1 MSEKSEDK
9 SSMAPTLN
17 QGDRFAYL
25 ALYDKT
31 KLVWHGGTVT
41 RFHPKKTERYND
53 GKGSGDT
60 AKLASVLWDPYPEG
74 GIDKA
79 YIDPDIVFND
89 SLYDQ
94 KEVNSWIHSEHPS
107 FNDRIDTQPQE
118 ENAQPSSKVC
128 AKDILRFV
136 LVVICPSPH
145 SSHILFLTLSIE
157 EKEEGMIRAICVRYG
172 YHAQVLK

>member
-25 ALYDKT
+25 ALYDET
-31 KLVWHGGTVT
+31 KLVWHGGTIMKY
-41 RFHPKKTERYND
+41 FPKKTERYND

-157 EKEEGMIRAICVRYG
+157 EKEEGMIGTI
-172 YHAQVLK
+172 

>member
-74 GIDKA
+74 GIDEA
-79 YIDPDIVFND
+79 YIDTYIAFND

-94 KEVNSWIHSEHPS
+94 KAVNSWIHSEHPL
-107 FNDRIDTQPQE
+107 FNERIDTQPQE